1 MTVLCAARLYRVK
14 DLVFMLPSAPVKGGG
29 LWLVVVVLCEL
40 LLVFPHLSSA
50 FSAATPN
57 NSVSYAVSWL
67 GKNSHDFEDVT
78 YGDSIRQ
85 RTTVELW
92 SSCNCDPWGAALP
105 DSKLYILPTMT
116 KWPLMT
122 YKPLSEFVIIRIILI
137 SQFRTR
143 FHLEQLIWLN
153 NRSCQSYAL
162 ALCVYH
168 IFFSCYTSPVS
179 FIADTSGG
187 GIQHYADDT
196 QYMYRSLWHAD
207 MHARQ
212 SQLSHCFSA
221 LHSWFCDNGLAVNSL
236 STTEYSSKSLH
247 LPIRP

>member
-50 FSAATPN
+50 LSAATPN

-168 IFFSCYTSPVS
+168 IFFSCYTIHPQSVS
-179 FIADTSGG
+179 LQTHLAAAYNIMLMIHNTCIAHS
-187 GIQHYADDT
+187 
-196 QYMYRSLWHAD
+196 D
-207 MHARQ
+207 MQTCMHD
-212 SQLSHCFSA
+212 SH
-221 LHSWFCDNGLAVNSL
+221 NSL
-236 STTEYSSKSLH
+236 TASLLCTAGSVTTAWPSTACPLQNTVQSRYTYL
-247 LPIRP
+247 